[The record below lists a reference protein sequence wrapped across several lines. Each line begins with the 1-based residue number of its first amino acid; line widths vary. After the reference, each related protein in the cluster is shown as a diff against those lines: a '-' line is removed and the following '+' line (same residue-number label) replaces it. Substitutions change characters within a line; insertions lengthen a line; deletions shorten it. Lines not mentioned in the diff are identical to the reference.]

1 MAFSNRPPG
10 QVLLLAILSAKP
22 LAWVGEFSFTFGSLV
37 GKSLSL
43 ICGALTWY
51 LASEKKRKEELE
63 KQVTG
68 KVDEEDEVV
77 GLTQIVE

>member
-22 LAWVGEFSFTFGSLV
+22 LTWVYGFSFTICSFV

>member
-1 MAFSNRPPG
+1 MAFSSRPPG
-10 QVLLLAILSAKP
+10 QVLLSAILSAK
-22 LAWVGEFSFTFGSLV
+22 LLTWVGEFSFTFGSLV

-68 KVDEEDEVV
+68 KVDEMDEVV

>member
-1 MAFSNRPPG
+1 MAFSSRPPG
-10 QVLLLAILSAKP
+10 QVLLSAILSAKP
-22 LAWVGEFSFTFGSLV
+22 LTWVGGFCFTIGSFV

>member
-1 MAFSNRPPG
+1 MT
-10 QVLLLAILSAKP
+10 
-22 LAWVGEFSFTFGSLV
+22 WVGKFSFTISSLA

-63 KQVTG
+63 KLVTG

-77 GLTQIVE
+77 GLTQIVD

>member
-1 MAFSNRPPG
+1 MAFSSRPPG
-10 QVLLLAILSAKP
+10 QVLLLAKLSAKP
-22 LAWVGEFSFTFGSLV
+22 LTWVGYFSFTIGSFV

>member
-1 MAFSNRPPG
+1 M
-10 QVLLLAILSAKP
+10 
-22 LAWVGEFSFTFGSLV
+22 
-37 GKSLSL
+37 

-77 GLTQIVE
+77 GLILIVSRLFDTLCMNTK